1 MTRRAITPYVSADV
15 IERAKAAVAAL
26 GGDVA
31 HTSSMSDL
39 VEHALRREVERLER
53 NHNNGEQF
61 PRVDGKLR
69 TGPSTSQKR

>member
-1 MTRRAITPYVSADV
+1 MSRRKMAPYVSEDI

-53 NHNNGEQF
+53 DHNDGEEF
-61 PRVDGKLR
+61 PRVAGQLR
-69 TGPSTSQKR
+69 TGPSTSKGR